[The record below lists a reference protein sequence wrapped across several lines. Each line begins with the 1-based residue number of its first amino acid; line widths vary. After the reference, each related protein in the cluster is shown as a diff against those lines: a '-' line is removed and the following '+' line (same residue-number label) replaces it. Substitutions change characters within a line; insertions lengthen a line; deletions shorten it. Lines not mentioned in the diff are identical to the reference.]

1 MTKKNFIKLQAKIIR
16 AYQFIHHNTN
26 KDISAM
32 TFIKRY
38 GTLFRF
44 VFENILNKKSKLY
57 LPFHMLRSSNGE
69 VIILNIT
76 KVKYIIDSGSEIKI
90 LLEDNS
96 ELHIKGRENY
106 QDFLENFE

>member
-1 MTKKNFIKLQAKIIR
+1 
-16 AYQFIHHNTN
+16 
-26 KDISAM
+26 
-32 TFIKRY
+32 
-38 GTLFRF
+38 
-44 VFENILNKKSKLY
+44 
-57 LPFHMLRSSNGE
+57 MLRSSNGE